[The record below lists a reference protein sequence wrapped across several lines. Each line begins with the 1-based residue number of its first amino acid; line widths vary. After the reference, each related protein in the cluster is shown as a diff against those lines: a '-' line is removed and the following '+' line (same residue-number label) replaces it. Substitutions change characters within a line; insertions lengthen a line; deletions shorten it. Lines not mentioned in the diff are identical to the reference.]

1 MSEERESGVVVG
13 HTACPDCGSSDALA
27 VHLKQIESGPVIDA
41 YCWSSNH
48 DDNER
53 FYSQDSL
60 VELGAASEYFNMNDV
75 EYKKLLKVSKSKKNS
90 ITIDEYQKL
99 SEQTTYNVTYRGIR
113 PEILQKF
120 GHRVKLDSKGEPS
133 VIYYPETNKDIESLN
148 GLSGY
153 KARRLPKNFHEENI
167 GRTGTMNQLSGQHLF
182 ANSTGRYILVVGG
195 ENDKAAA
202 YQMLRDMQKDKDYDT
217 IPVVSPTSGE
227 GSAAK
232 QMAAN
237 YDFLDQ
243 FEWIVVG
250 MDSDEAGETSTEEII
265 KILPSG
271 KVKVATWSMK
281 DPHKML
287 ESGKQKQ
294 FVREF
299 YAAKEVVY
307 SGVKTSIDADGAM
320 EAELSREKIPL
331 PAFMSE
337 LQKIMAGGIPLG
349 YLVTLGAQTGGGKC
363 LGKGTL
369 VMMHDM
375 SVKPVEE
382 IKVGDVIM
390 GDDGSPR
397 NVLSTC
403 KGREPLYKV
412 KQHKGMDY
420 VVNESHILSLR
431 ASYSKMGLSCG
442 EVVDINIKD
451 YLDTHKTKKHQ
462 LKGYVGDLTELGRGL
477 KVESPRMLG
486 IWLADGSTTTP
497 VITVASKDKEL
508 KGYIGSW
515 CKSKGFSMSSPKEK
529 GNCRN
534 YYISGGMMGWLREL
548 GVLGDKH
555 IPKPYLQADYKD
567 RLELLS
573 GILDCDGY
581 SVGYCYEITLKTGKL
596 PWDVVKL
603 ARSLGFRVSARK
615 VKKGCQNDFVGDY
628 VRIFIKGDVAKL
640 DLLLPRKR
648 AKGSKART
656 GVNTGIELEPLGIGD
671 YYGFEIDGN
680 RRFCLEDGTVTHN
693 TTLVN
698 EMLYYWLWKSPYKVG
713 VVSLELNAGQYHI
726 SMLSRHIGKKIQ
738 LIEDPK
744 EAVEFVNQ
752 PWVVDKRKELMVTD
766 DGEPRYVL
774 LDDRD
779 GDLDTLKLQIE
790 KLIRKYGCKTIL
802 IDPIQDAFEGA
813 SLDEQTS
820 FIKYL
825 KTIIKDGIAVIV
837 VAHITKGKTEVDKKT
852 GKRVMRMLTED
863 DFAGVSN
870 LAKSSGC
877 TILTMR
883 DKYADDPVEKNTTY
897 VDVGKCRWSGRT
909 GHAGKWYYEPES
921 HTMYDLNDWLSGQ
934 TDDIVDD
941 IESDNQEGGDSLPN
955 F

>member
-1 MSEERESGVVVG
+1 MGEERESGVVVG

-27 VHLKQIESGPVIDA
+27 VHLKQTDSGPVIDA

-75 EYKKLLKVSKSKKNS
+75 EYKRLLKSSKGSKNP
-90 ITIDEYQKL
+90 ITLEEYQKL
-99 SEQTTYNVTYRGIR
+99 SEQTTYNVAYRGIR

-120 GHRVKLDSKGEPS
+120 GHRVKLDSNGEPS
-133 VIYYPETNKDIESLN
+133 VIYYPETNKDIEHLN

-153 KARRLPKNFHEENI
+153 KARRLPKDFREENI
-167 GRTGTMNQLSGQHLF
+167 GRTGIMNQLSGQHLF

-202 YQMLRDMQKDKDYDT
+202 YQMLRDMQKDKDYDS

-250 MDSDEAGETSTEEII
+250 MDSDEAGETATEEII

-331 PAFMSE
+331 PPFMSE

-349 YLVTLGAQTGGGKC
+349 YLVTLGAQTGGGK
-363 LGKGTL
+363 
-369 VMMHDM
+369 
-375 SVKPVEE
+375 
-382 IKVGDVIM
+382 
-390 GDDGSPR
+390 
-397 NVLSTC
+397 
-403 KGREPLYKV
+403 
-412 KQHKGMDY
+412 
-420 VVNESHILSLR
+420 
-431 ASYSKMGLSCG
+431 
-442 EVVDINIKD
+442 
-451 YLDTHKTKKHQ
+451 
-462 LKGYVGDLTELGRGL
+462 
-477 KVESPRMLG
+477 
-486 IWLADGSTTTP
+486 
-497 VITVASKDKEL
+497 
-508 KGYIGSW
+508 
-515 CKSKGFSMSSPKEK
+515 
-529 GNCRN
+529 
-534 YYISGGMMGWLREL
+534 
-548 GVLGDKH
+548 
-555 IPKPYLQADYKD
+555 
-567 RLELLS
+567 
-573 GILDCDGY
+573 
-581 SVGYCYEITLKTGKL
+581 
-596 PWDVVKL
+596 
-603 ARSLGFRVSARK
+603 
-615 VKKGCQNDFVGDY
+615 
-628 VRIFIKGDVAKL
+628 
-640 DLLLPRKR
+640 
-648 AKGSKART
+648 
-656 GVNTGIELEPLGIGD
+656 
-671 YYGFEIDGN
+671 
-680 RRFCLEDGTVTHN
+680 

-698 EMLYYWLWKSPYKVG
+698 EMLYYWLWQSPYKVG

-744 EAVEFVNQ
+744 EAVDFVNQ
-752 PWVVDKRKELMVTD
+752 PWVVEKRKELMVTD

-813 SLDEQTS
+813 SLDEQTA

-909 GHAGKWYYEPES
+909 GQAGKWYYEPES
-921 HTMYDLNDWLSGQ
+921 HTMYDLNDWLSGRSD
-934 TDDIVDD
+934 TIVDEID
-941 IESDNQEGGDSLPN
+941 SDNQEEGDSLPN